1 MAQPER
7 IKVVCLGDSIT
18 WGFPYGPEYSWVTM
32 LNEAMDMEAEFI
44 NEGINGNTTDNML
57 RRFYR
62 SVIKHEPTHLVILG
76 GANDVLWQES
86 IDRIVHN
93 LQTIAEKAREAGIK
107 VIMATPTGID
117 HREVER
123 RLDRIRAW
131 IKSYARQNDLPVIDF
146 AAAYFDAEGKIRS
159 ELLLPDGAH
168 PNKNGYRAM
177 FEEIDKNIFRDRGA

>member
-32 LNEAMDMEAEFI
+32 LNKVMEGEFI

-62 SVIKHEPTHLVILG
+62 SVLKHEPTHLVILG

-93 LQTIAEKAREAGIK
+93 LQTIAEKARGAGIK

-131 IKSYARQNDLPVIDF
+131 IKSYARENDLPLIDF
-146 AAAYFDAEGKIRS
+146 AAAYFDPEGNIRS

-177 FEEIDKNIFRDRGA
+177 FEVIDLNIFGDGGA